1 MLRKIITS
9 IRRGA
14 ANHSGLFALYLGSST
29 VSLTQVKGNKMLLRR
44 QTDFTGA
51 DWQPAVRAM
60 LSAMPTGS
68 HLHLVLAPDF
78 YQLVQLDKPELS
90 EEEMLQALP
99 WQVKDLVSISPEDI
113 VADYIDLP
121 VHSAQQAKI
130 NVVVASLSWLKQLVQ
145 QVTQSGQQ
153 LLTIQPEEWL
163 ALRLVKPTASATMLV
178 IHQPEQE
185 VLIQIVREGVLYF
198 SRRTRGLGR
207 MHLYSESEL
216 RNGELDRLQLELQR
230 SMDYF
235 ESQLGLGAVSQL
247 WMLKSDLV
255 DVTDALGELE
265 ERVNTPVRL
274 MSLESSFNR
283 QEDDRPLTA
292 SLAVALGGALSYEL
306 GN

>member
-1 MLRKIITS
+1 ML
-9 IRRGA
+9 A
-14 ANHSGLFALYLGSST
+14 A
-29 VSLTQVKGNKMLLRR
+29 
-44 QTDFTGA
+44 
-51 DWQPAVRAM
+51 
-60 LSAMPTGS
+60 
-68 HLHLVLAPDF
+68 DF

-113 VADYIDLP
+113 IADYIDLP

-163 ALRLVKPTASATMLV
+163 ALRLVKPTTSATMLV

-185 VLIQIVREGVLYF
+185 VLIQIVREGILYF

-235 ESQLGLGAVSQL
+235 ESQLKQP
-247 WMLKSDLV
+247 
-255 DVTDALGELE
+255 
-265 ERVNTPVRL
+265 PVRDIRLL
-274 MSLESSFNR
+274 MPNAEIVTEVLTQTGFSRVEVLSNAVVDNSLNTQQMISSW
-283 QEDDRPLTA
+283 P
-292 SLAVALGGALSYEL
+292 AVAALSPARAEQTV
-306 GN
+306 